1 VSVHSDVYLNMHV
14 LILLGLVNHFNLT
27 NDVVCVRDVS
37 MFHGKNYAT
46 KVGRLLTFVVL
57 I

>member
-1 VSVHSDVYLNMHV
+1 MSVHSDVYLNMHV